1 MRRFLRIVKSN
12 INPVILFSG
21 VLKYYNLLA
30 PISLENCSKTTQF
43 VAIPLITNIII
54 SVIYQISILRNQ
66 IELISYFL
74 LSIISGGRLSP
85 IKAASLK
92 LISQLGFQSP
102 SRFPEQQPHPSVSV
116 SISAANRLIGE
127 VVQSQRR
134 PLLGP
139 HPG

>member
-1 MRRFLRIVKSN
+1 M
-12 INPVILFSG
+12 
-21 VLKYYNLLA
+21 
-30 PISLENCSKTTQF
+30 SLENCPKTTQF
-43 VAIPLITNIII
+43 VVFPLITSIII

-102 SRFPEQQPHPSVSV
+102 SRFPEQQPHPPVSV
-116 SISAANRLIGE
+116 SILSCCR
-127 VVQSQRR
+127 VQ
-134 PLLGP
+134 PYN
-139 HPG
+139 

>member
-30 PISLENCSKTTQF
+30 PISLENCPKTTQF
-43 VAIPLITNIII
+43 VVFPLITSIII

-116 SISAANRLIGE
+116 SILSCCR
-127 VVQSQRR
+127 VQ
-134 PLLGP
+134 PYN
-139 HPG
+139 